1 MQYGWKRAAAI
12 ALVLAVCAGPAY
24 AAEHNKLADGELF
37 ISEEMNATGK
47 VLYQTT
53 ADVSKWD
60 HDSEKAIPGFVATAF
75 DTDVISQINS
85 DELPGVK
92 KISSAEEQIKA
103 AQQKYSGKGYE
114 HSLVLYASMATQG
127 QNGQLTISKV
137 ERFGRLIN
145 VTVAVND
152 PTGAQTAGEAITQDS
167 VVAIPLKKLPQ
178 FGNLRIRFVDATGHG
193 LADMDAALQR

>member
-1 MQYGWKRAAAI
+1 
-12 ALVLAVCAGPAY
+12 
-24 AAEHNKLADGELF
+24 
-37 ISEEMNATGK
+37 
-47 VLYQTT
+47 
-53 ADVSKWD
+53 
-60 HDSEKAIPGFVATAF
+60 
-75 DTDVISQINS
+75 
-85 DELPGVK
+85 
-92 KISSAEEQIKA
+92 
-103 AQQKYSGKGYE
+103 
-114 HSLVLYASMATQG
+114 MATQG